1 MALQPKLYKKFC
13 PGLDSGSE
21 KGEKKNNEKVS
32 PKNQK
37 KLNQQKR
44 ASALL
49 ASIFLLNKTDALF
62 VIWYDRRN
70 DAHRNYSLKESFYG

>member
-1 MALQPKLYKKFC
+1 MDVALQPKLYKKFC

-49 ASIFLLNKTDALF
+49 AFFLPNKTDALF
-62 VIWYDRRN
+62 NMI
-70 DAHRNYSLKESFYG
+70 

>member
-1 MALQPKLYKKFC
+1 MDVALQPKLYKKFC

-32 PKNQK
+32 LKNQK

-49 ASIFLLNKTDALF
+49 AFF
-62 VIWYDRRN
+62 C
-70 DAHRNYSLKESFYG
+70 

>member
-1 MALQPKLYKKFC
+1 MDVALQPKLYKKFC

-32 PKNQK
+32 LKNQK

-62 VIWYDRRN
+62 VI
-70 DAHRNYSLKESFYG
+70 